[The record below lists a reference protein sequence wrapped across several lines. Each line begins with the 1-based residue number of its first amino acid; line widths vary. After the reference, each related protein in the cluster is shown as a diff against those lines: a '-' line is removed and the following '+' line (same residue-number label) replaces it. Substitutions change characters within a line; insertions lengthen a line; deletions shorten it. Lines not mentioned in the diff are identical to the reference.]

1 MKYFA
6 VFSHILESVFV
17 LGYSG
22 ARVVNQIIKIIEEEF
37 LRMLDK
43 FHFGNEG
50 LFGVPQPVE
59 VDFRMFV
66 VVAVGFVH
74 V

>member
-1 MKYFA
+1 
-6 VFSHILESVFV
+6 LESVFV
-17 LGYSG
+17 MEYSG
-22 ARVVNQIIKIIEEEF
+22 DRVVNQIIKIIEEEF
-37 LRMLDK
+37 LRILYK

-50 LFGVPQPVE
+50 VFGVPQLVE